1 MNKAMPTSSDILFL
15 KRLLY
20 LKASIDNEATL
31 NTFSVPFEQEKMRD
45 VIQSNEHQIMQFNQ
59 GAMSSN
65 AQSVGDSDNMKYPS
79 EPM

>member
-1 MNKAMPTSSDILFL
+1 MSSPSMGGNGKRGKSPKVGSIPSSNDILFL

-45 VIQSNEHQIMQFNQ
+45 MHFQM
-59 GAMSSN
+59 
-65 AQSVGDSDNMKYPS
+65 D
-79 EPM
+79 